1 MVADSLTVVLFQH
14 RLGNE
19 RVDIT
24 GATVHE
30 AEDDAA
36 DFRREVRLMLI
47 SAVLIPGV
55 AIHVSAAVPS
65 VEQAYPNKSMIG
77 LPVVRERDMPLASCG
92 LLMGMSRAW

>member
-1 MVADSLTVVLFQH
+1 MNFFNMVAS
-14 RLGNE
+14 G
-19 RVDIT
+19 
-24 GATVHE
+24 
-30 AEDDAA
+30 
-36 DFRREVRLMLI
+36 LMLI
-47 SAVLIPGV
+47 SAVLFSV